1 MRVAEGGFAVPS
13 APRLLFPPLGQIY
26 RALAPVTEP
35 LIRVMAGGAL
45 AVHGYQILFGDIT
58 ASAKFFRSV
67 GFDNAVFWAYTV
79 GAVELFCGLALA
91 VGFLTRLAAGPIIGF
106 LVVAIVSYHW
116 QFGFN
121 WENRGIEYPL
131 FWSIVVFHFLVRGG
145 GAWSLDA
152 WFGREV

>member
-1 MRVAEGGFAVPS
+1 MPS
-13 APRLLFPPLGQIY
+13 APRLIFPPLGQIY

-35 LIRVMAGGAL
+35 LIRVMAGSAL
-45 AVHGYQILFGDIT
+45 AIHGYQILFGDI
-58 ASAKFFRSV
+58 AVSAKFLQSV
-67 GFDNAVFWAYTV
+67 GFDNAVFWAYMV
-79 GAVELFCGLALA
+79 GAVEFFCGLALA
-91 VGFLTRLAAGPIIGF
+91 AGFLTRLASGPIIGF

-121 WENRGIEYPL
+121 WESRGIEYPL

-152 WFGREV
+152 WLGREV